1 MSIFSHRPKSLSLG
15 PLETEI
21 LEIIWQ
27 LDGATAKS
35 IHDRILADPD
45 RELTYASVSTVLHRL
60 VSKGWLVRKKHQR
73 SAFIW
78 KPCLSRH
85 EAQVLQAHHQVKQ
98 LLAIG
103 NADLVAAFADELDNA
118 SLDQFEAI
126 AQRLKAAR
134 QQRQEDAQG
143 DRDA

>member
-21 LEIIWQ
+21 LEIIWRFN
-27 LDGATAKS
+27 GATAKA
-35 IHDRILADPD
+35 IHEQILNDPD

-60 VSKGWLVRKKHQR
+60 VAKGWLVRKKHER
-73 SAFIW
+73 SFIW
-78 KPCLSRH
+78 KPCLSRR

-98 LLAIG
+98 LLAVG
-103 NADLVAAFADELDNA
+103 NADLVAAFADELDDA
-118 SLDQFEAI
+118 SLDQFEAM

-134 QQRQEDAQG
+134 QQREEEAG
-143 DRDA
+143 GRDA